1 MNYCEH
7 FMFICTLNV
16 QLLTKLNF
24 MHSFFTQPVLL
35 FTGLAANDYVG
46 FTFFIG
52 YMAMFAASVF
62 FFFERSQV
70 EGKWKTSLLI
80 AGLITMIASVHYFY
94 MRDVWLTTG
103 QSPTQFRY
111 IDWILTVPL
120 MCVEFYLILKA
131 FGAKIELL
139 WKMIGYSLLMLVA
152 GYLGET
158 AFRSS
163 SVIWGIISTVGYAGI
178 VYEVWLGS
186 ARKLAGNS
194 NDPKL
199 QAAFKALSW
208 FVLVGW
214 AIYPI
219 GYMAIETDGWLRG
232 VIDVRNMDLI
242 YNIGDAVNKIGFGLV
257 IYSLAVSSSRSNA

>member
-1 MNYCEH
+1 
-7 FMFICTLNV
+7 
-16 QLLTKLNF
+16 
-24 MHSFFTQPVLL
+24 
-35 FTGLAANDYVG
+35 
-46 FTFFIG
+46 
-52 YMAMFAASVF
+52 
-62 FFFERSQV
+62 
-70 EGKWKTSLLI
+70 
-80 AGLITMIASVHYFY
+80 
-94 MRDVWLTTG
+94 
-103 QSPTQFRY
+103 
-111 IDWILTVPL
+111 
-120 MCVEFYLILKA
+120 
-131 FGAKIELL
+131 
-139 WKMIGYSLLMLVA
+139 MIGYSLLMLVA

-158 AFRSS
+158 AFRSN

-186 ARKLAGNS
+186 ASKLAGNS

-199 QAAFKALSW
+199 KSAFRALGW

-257 IYSLAVSSSRSNA
+257 IYSLAVSSKSSNA

>member
-1 MNYCEH
+1 MESI
-7 FMFICTLNV
+7 FLQPI
-16 QLLTKLNF
+16 LL
-24 MHSFFTQPVLL
+24 VG
-35 FTGLAANDYVG
+35 GLAANDYVG

-80 AGLITMIASVHYFY
+80 AGLITMIAAVHYYY

-103 QSPTQFRY
+103 TSPTQFRY

-131 FGAKIELL
+131 FGAKQGLL
-139 WKMIGYSLLMLVA
+139 WKMIGYSLLMLIA

-158 AFRSS
+158 AFRAN
-163 SVIWGIISTVGYAGI
+163 SVLWGFISAIGYFGI
-178 VYEVWLGS
+178 VYEVWMGS
-186 ARKLAGNS
+186 ASKLASNS

-199 QAAFKALSW
+199 QSAFKALSW
-208 FVLVGW
+208 FILVGW
-214 AIYPI
+214 AIYPL
-219 GYMAIETDGWLRG
+219 GYMAIETDGWLRN
-232 VIDVRNMDLI
+232 VLDIRNMDLI

-257 IYSLAVSSSRSNA
+257 IYSLAIGSTRSNG